1 MRLFVA
7 FEPSAAARD
16 ELFAWTL
23 DVVGDD
29 PALRPVA
36 PEAQHVTLAFL
47 GERASPDAAV
57 DVVEALEAHRSV
69 ADVRTAGVL
78 WRERVLSLAVAEQ
91 PALTALHDQLCDA
104 LDVASE
110 HRPFRPH
117 LTLARVR
124 GRRRP
129 LSRDLPAA
137 PAIDLD
143 PTGVLLLR
151 SRLDGPGGRPA
162 RYEELARAPVAST

>member
-1 MRLFVA
+1 M
-7 FEPSAAARD
+7 
-16 ELFAWTL
+16 
-23 DVVGDD
+23 
-29 PALRPVA
+29 
-36 PEAQHVTLAFL
+36 
-47 GERASPDAAV
+47 
-57 DVVEALEAHRSV
+57 
-69 ADVRTAGVL
+69 L

-162 RYEELARAPVAST
+162 RYEELARAPVAWT